1 MALQDQYSVLKY
13 GHLGLT
19 FAIVLGGSF
28 FLGVQAD
35 QRFGTGSI
43 LTLLGGAIGMAAG
56 FYYLLSSV
64 NRLAKEGSPQGE
76 ASDIGDEGKNE
87 KDG

>member
-19 FAIVLGGSF
+19 FVIVLGGSF
-28 FLGVQAD
+28 FLGVEAD
-35 QRFGTGSI
+35 KRFGTGSI
-43 LTLLGGAIGMAAG
+43 LTLLGGAIGMATG

-64 NRLAKEGSPQGE
+64 SRLTQEGSPPGE
-76 ASDIGDEGKNE
+76 LSDTDDEGKSE
-87 KDG
+87 TDS